1 MKISIQF
8 EDGSFKEPTKIVAV
22 GRNYHE
28 HIKEMHSEKTES
40 PVLFIKPTTAL
51 CDINQT
57 LKIPEN
63 MGLVHH
69 EIELAICISD
79 LCRNVSAEQV
89 PGFIAGY
96 GLALDLTLRD
106 VQAEAK
112 KKGLPWA
119 VAKGFDG
126 SCPVSVFKKKGLQQ
140 VQNLD
145 LSLKLNGIQKQSGN
159 TSQMIFSIPEL
170 ISYISGIY
178 TLLPG
183 DIILTGT
190 PSGVGPLNA
199 GDSIEAE
206 IKNLVSVKTIVEHH
220 GSA

>member
-1 MKISIQF
+1 MKTNILF
-8 EDGSFKEPTKIVAV
+8 EDSSIKEPTKIVAV

-40 PVLFIKPTTAL
+40 PVLFVKPTTAL
-51 CDINQT
+51 CDINQP

-63 MGLVHH
+63 MGMVHH

-79 LCRNVSAEQV
+79 LCRNVSPEQV
-89 PGFIAGY
+89 PDFIAGY

-106 VQAEAK
+106 IQAEAK

-126 SCPVSVFKKKGLQQ
+126 SCPVTAFKKRNLKQ

-145 LSLKLNGIQKQSGN
+145 LSLKLNGVQKQSGN
-159 TSQMIFSIPEL
+159 TARMIFSIPEL
-170 ISYISGIY
+170 ISYISGIF

-190 PSGVGPLNA
+190 PSGVGPLNS
-199 GDSIEAE
+199 GDRIEAE
-206 IKNLVSVKTIVEHH
+206 IEDLISAQTTVEYR
-220 GSA
+220 